1 MKNHWVK
8 SCFLAAALL
17 FLMVN
22 LNSQT
27 ISSPNGRIT
36 CKIEINKATGNL
48 QYAVNYDSKPVL
60 LPSSFAINT
69 SFGTLG
75 KDFTVVKTDKVVE
88 YRATW
93 ENKLGELKQ
102 IPDNYNQLKL
112 HLRSKGNT
120 LNFICRVYNEGVA
133 FAYEIPQQG
142 KRDSITILSE
152 DLSFSFREDYPCWAT
167 YTAQGVYNQVP
178 LSKIKNGCER
188 PLVVEC
194 NSKLTVALAEAALVD
209 YSRMK
214 FGPDSSAPYS
224 VKTVLHS
231 KAVKKLPF
239 QSPWRVMMIA
249 ENPGKLL
256 EQNYLI
262 QNLNAPAAISD
273 RSWITPGK
281 VIRDGTLTTKGAKAC
296 VDFVASHNMQYVEF
310 DAGWY
315 GPENEMSSD
324 ASRVA
329 LDPKRS
335 KGPFDLEEIIRY
347 AKEKNIKVILYV
359 NRRALEQQLDT
370 LLPLY
375 QKWGVAGIKY
385 GFVQVGDQQYTK
397 WLHEAVIKTAE
408 HKMIVD
414 IHDEYR
420 PTGFSRTYPNLLTQ
434 EGIRGDEESIPNSHT
449 LITMFTR
456 MLAGAGDNTVCYYAE
471 RVTTKMGSHASQLA
485 KSVCLFSPLQFLYWY
500 DIPPQAPIKDDGLWG
515 DTKTIGNEP
524 ELEFF
529 NNIPTVWDETKVLT
543 AKVGELGVIAR
554 RSGNQWFVGGINGD
568 KPVETVV
575 KFDFLQPGKNYKAKI
590 YSDDP
595 LVNTRTHVRI
605 DEIKVNSKTEY
616 PVKIGAN
623 NGFTMQVVME

>member
-1 MKNHWVK
+1 MKKCKEIVGFIT
-8 SCFLAAALL
+8 SALL
-17 FLMVN
+17 LLTINV
-22 LNSQT
+22 NSQT
-27 ISSPNGRIT
+27 ITSPNGRIT
-36 CKIEINKATGNL
+36 CKLEINRTTGNFL
-48 QYAVNYDSKPVL
+48 YSVSYDSKPVIQ
-60 LPSSFAINT
+60 PSSFQLNT
-69 SFGTLG
+69 SFGRFG
-75 KDFTVVKTDKVVE
+75 KDFTVVKTDKVVVH
-88 YRATW
+88 RATW

-133 FAYEIPQQG
+133 FAYEIPIQG
-142 KRDSITILSE
+142 KKDSIEILSE
-152 DLSFSFREDYPCWAT
+152 DLNFSFKEDYPCWAT
-167 YTAQGVYNQVP
+167 YTAQGVYNKVP
-178 LSKIKNGCER
+178 LSTIQKGCER

-194 NSKLTVALAEAALVD
+194 NNKLTVALAEAALVD
-209 YSRMK
+209 FSRMK
-214 FGPDSSAPYS
+214 FGPDSTVANS
-224 VKTVLHS
+224 VKTVLHD
-231 KAVKKLPF
+231 KTVKKLPF
-239 QSPWRVMMIA
+239 QSPWRVVMIA

-262 QNLNAPAAISD
+262 QNLNAPSALKD
-273 RSWITPGK
+273 MSWITPGK

-315 GPENEMSSD
+315 GPENDMASD
-324 ASRVA
+324 ASRVS

-335 KGPFDLEEIIRY
+335 KGPFDLQEIISY
-347 AKEKNIKVILYV
+347 ANEKNIKVILYV

-385 GFVQVGDQQYTK
+385 GFVQVGDQKYTD
-397 WLHEAVIKTAE
+397 WLHDAVVKTAE

-471 RVTTKMGSHASQLA
+471 RVTSKMGSHASQLA
-485 KSVCLFSPLQFLYWY
+485 KPVCLFSPLQFLYWY
-500 DIPPQAPIKDDGLWG
+500 DIPPQAPVKDDGLWG

-543 AKVGELGVIAR
+543 DKIGEFAIIAR
-554 RSGNQWFVGGINGD
+554 RNGNQWFIGGINAE
-568 KPVETVV
+568 KPVETTI

-605 DEIKVNSKTEY
+605 DEIKVTSRTQY
-616 PVKIGAN
+616 PVKVGAN
-623 NGFTMQVVME
+623 NGFAMQVVME